1 MIKLRK
7 YLKPF
12 VASILMIVVLL
23 FTQAMCELK
32 MPDYMSDIV
41 NVGIH
46 ANGIEDG
53 VFDAIRA
60 SEVDKLKLFM
70 DEKAIETFEASYEKV
85 DANTASSEVL
95 KDYPSVQNEAIY
107 VIKDLS
113 DDQRESLK
121 NTMASAETMVMSIN
135 QASENKHE

>member
-12 VASILMIVVLL
+12 IASILMIVVLL

-53 VFDAIRA
+53 VFDAIRE
-60 SEVDKLKLFM
+60 SEVKKLKIFM
-70 DEKAIETFEASYEKV
+70 DEKDLKTFDESYTRV
-85 DANTASSEVL
+85 DAKSAS
-95 KDYPSVQNEAIY
+95 K
-107 VIKDLS
+107 
-113 DDQRESLK
+113 
-121 NTMASAETMVMSIN
+121 
-135 QASENKHE
+135 